1 MTNNLEDI
9 KTFFAYIL
17 SGSYIA
23 MDIKSIQSQVLFFGA
38 VILLIL
44 QIRLHVLR
52 IKNEKKNK
60 KE

>member
-1 MTNNLEDI
+1 LENT

-23 MDIKSIQSQVLFFGA
+23 MDIESIQSIILFFGA

-52 IKNEKKNK
+52 IRNEKKR